1 MLLFVKHKFTSRQA
15 FRLALVG
22 VSFGLCLAVNLKA
35 IANNNRANVGEGA
48 TNSSEFLIAQQSRT
62 QRVRFPRGR
71 NSTTIQ
77 NAVVRGTR
85 DTYVLNAR
93 AGQTMTVN
101 ISAVEN
107 NAVFDIVAPNRQT
120 IRQGVTSFS
129 GRLPVAGDYRIV
141 VGGTRGNATY
151 RLQVAI
157 R

>member
-1 MLLFVKHKFTSRQA
+1 MLFFVKHKFTSRQA

-22 VSFGLCLAVNLKA
+22 VSFGLCFAVNLKA
-35 IANNNRANVGEGA
+35 IANNNRANVGESA
-48 TNSSEFLIAQQSRT
+48 ANSSEFLIAQQSRT
-62 QRVRFPRGR
+62 QRIQFPRGR

-77 NAVVRGTR
+77 NAVVRGTT
-85 DTYVLNAR
+85 DTYILNAR
-93 AGQTMTVN
+93 ARQTMTVN

-107 NAVFDIVAPNRQT
+107 NAVFDIVAPNRQI

-129 GRLPVAGDYRIV
+129 GRLAAAGDYRIV
-141 VGGTRGNATY
+141 VGGTRGNASY